1 MATRSDVAPRPPGLT
16 HGPMPPADPLLDRVL
31 RKHGF
36 SRDRVP
42 KKGTQDPAG
51 RACRA
56 EIIVVLSAAGRDPAA
71 VGEVLGVQGSTI
83 IHALRSNDRRQGVRS
98 RHADHASKTRGPG
111 ALRTL
116 PVVAGPSLVPV
127 HGERRDCQRE
137 NLCVSNLVKVAP
149 LAKAGSCPPDCAH
162 YLAVNRA
169 AQIDLA
175 ARRGPGYMP

>member
-1 MATRSDVAPRPPGLT
+1 MAAPSSVAPRPRGLT

-31 RKHGF
+31 QKHGF
-36 SRDRVP
+36 SRGRVP

-56 EIIVVLSAAGRDPAA
+56 EIIVVLSAAGRDPAE
-71 VGEVLGVQGSTI
+71 VGRVLGVQGSTI
-83 IHALRSNDRRQGVRS
+83 IHALRSNERRQGVRS

-111 ALRTL
+111 ARSL
-116 PVVAGPSLVPV
+116 PVLAGPSLVPLP
-127 HGERRDCQRE
+127 GERRDCQRE
-137 NLCVSNLVKVAP
+137 NLCVSNLVKRAP
-149 LAKAGSCPPDCAH
+149 LAKEGSCPTDCAH